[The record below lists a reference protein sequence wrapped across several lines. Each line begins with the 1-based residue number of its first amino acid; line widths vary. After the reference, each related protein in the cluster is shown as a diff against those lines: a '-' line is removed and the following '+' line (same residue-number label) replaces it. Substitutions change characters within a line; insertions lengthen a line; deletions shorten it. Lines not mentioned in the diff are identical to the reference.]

1 MLVKIYKR
9 LIDNAKVVF
18 IATFCVCVFLSAFA
32 FKLGVDASADSLM
45 LDDDKDLEFFRQVSK
60 DYASDDFLMLA
71 IKPKDENPFSAQSLS
86 LLKALKSELESIDGV
101 KGSLSILNAPLL
113 QSTDDTDLKHL
124 LQSVP
129 NLTSADIN
137 ATKARTE
144 ILQSPFYRDNIISK
158 DGKSTAFVIYLGTD
172 FYHLALLDSRANAL
186 NSSQRAQIQGELES
200 YQEKLKIQNKE
211 RLNAIRAVIA
221 KYEAQTNGLYL
232 GGVSMIADDM
242 ISYIKA
248 DLLVYGVSLTLLL
261 SLVLWLFFRKIS
273 LVLFT
278 LFVCVLS
285 LGTASGIFALLNFKI
300 TVISS
305 NYLALMLIITISL
318 IIHLLTH
325 FMNLCKKFPR
335 SNIRHKVLA
344 TLLAK
349 SRPSF
354 YAILTTAIG
363 FLSLILS
370 RIEPVIKLGVMMS
383 VGISVSLLLSFLF
396 FASLM
401 PSLKNVRFDDKKG
414 FKVNFLEFCAKFS
427 LKQQKLIFAISALCV
442 VVSLFGIVQLRVENS
457 FVNYFKNS
465 SPIKQGLLVID
476 KDFGGTLPLELIVTF
491 KDKNTSATNADFD
504 SFESEF
510 EALSNDEI
518 YWYNSHKTRVAK
530 LTHEYL
536 AKNEFIGSVLSLNS
550 LLELGKGIMG
560 GQDLDDF
567 TLAFLSENLPEE
579 FKKDLLNAYVNVEK
593 NQLRFVMR
601 VKDSDPRLK
610 RDEFIRQIQSDINA
624 LLKDEQVS
632 SELTGL
638 MLLYN
643 NMLQSLFASQF
654 NTLAFVVGTIFL
666 LFVFVFRSAKYAL
679 IGIVANVVPLSVVFA
694 LMGFAS
700 LPLDLMSIT
709 IAAICIGLGVD
720 DSIHYIYNFKKE
732 LAARQAIKAGST
744 FATARAIKLSHYT
757 IGQAFFQSKIA
768 IIIGFC
774 TMMSSNF
781 TPTIYF
787 GALTVLV
794 MVLLLLGS
802 LLLLPSLLALIRPK
816 TKNCR
821 SYRTQSK

>member
-18 IATFCVCVFLSAFA
+18 IATFCVCLLLSAFA
-32 FKLGVDASADSLM
+32 FKLSIDASADSLM

-129 NLTSADIN
+129 NLTSAEIN

-158 DGKSTAFVIYLGTD
+158 DGKSTAFIIYLGTD

-186 NSSQRAQIQGELES
+186 NSSQKAQIQDELES
-200 YQEKLKIQNKE
+200 YQERLKIQNKE

-325 FMNLCKKFPR
+325 FINLCKKFPR
-335 SNIRHKVLA
+335 ANIRHKVLA

-401 PSLKNVRFDDKKG
+401 PSLKNAHFDDKKG
-414 FKVNFLEFCAKFS
+414 FKINFLEFCAKFS

-491 KDKNTSATNADFD
+491 KDKNTSAPNAELD

-666 LFVFVFRSAKYAL
+666 LFVFVFRSVKYAL
-679 IGIVANVVPLSVVFA
+679 VGIVANVVPLSLVFA

-732 LAARQAIKAGST
+732 LAQKGAE
-744 FATARAIKLSHYT
+744 RAIILSHLD

-802 LLLLPSLLALIRPK
+802 LLLLPSLLALTRPK
-816 TKNCR
+816 IKNRR
-821 SYRTQSK
+821 SYRTQAK

>member
-129 NLTSADIN
+129 NLTSAEIN

-158 DGKSTAFVIYLGTD
+158 DGKSTAFIIYLGTD

-186 NSSQRAQIQGELES
+186 NSSQKAQIQDELES
-200 YQEKLKIQNKE
+200 YQERLKIQNKE

-335 SNIRHKVLA
+335 ANIRHKVLA

-401 PSLKNVRFDDKKG
+401 PSLKNAHFDDKKG
-414 FKVNFLEFCAKFS
+414 FKINFLEFCAKFS
-427 LKQQKLIFAISALCV
+427 LKQQKLIFTISALCV

-491 KDKNTSATNADFD
+491 KDKNTSTPNAELD

-654 NTLAFVVGTIFL
+654 NTLTFVVGTIFL
-666 LFVFVFRSAKYAL
+666 LFVFVFRSVKYAL
-679 IGIVANVVPLSVVFA
+679 VGIVANVVPLSLVFA

-732 LAARQAIKAGST
+732 LAQKGAE
-744 FATARAIKLSHYT
+744 RAIILSHLD

-802 LLLLPSLLALIRPK
+802 LLLLPSLLALTRPK
-816 TKNCR
+816 IKNRR
-821 SYRTQSK
+821 SYRTQAK

>member
-9 LIDNAKVVF
+9 LIDNAKAVF
-18 IATFCVCVFLSAFA
+18 IATFCACLLLSAFA
-32 FKLGVDASADSLM
+32 FKLGIDASADSLM

-158 DGKSTAFVIYLGTD
+158 DGKSTAFIIYLGTD

-186 NSSQRAQIQGELES
+186 NSSQKAQIQDELES
-200 YQEKLKIQNKE
+200 YQERLKIQNKE

-335 SNIRHKVLA
+335 ANIRHKVLA

-383 VGISVSLLLSFLF
+383 VGISMSLLLSFLF

-401 PSLKNVRFDDKKG
+401 PSLKNAHFDDKKG
-414 FKVNFLEFCAKFS
+414 FKINFLEFCAKFS

-491 KDKNTSATNADFD
+491 KDKNTSTPNAELD

-536 AKNEFIGSVLSLNS
+536 ASNEFIGSVLSLNS

-666 LFVFVFRSAKYAL
+666 LFVFVFRSVKYAL
-679 IGIVANVVPLSVVFA
+679 VGIVANVVPLSLVFA

-732 LAARQAIKAGST
+732 LAQKGAE
-744 FATARAIKLSHYT
+744 RAIILSHLD

-802 LLLLPSLLALIRPK
+802 LLLLPSLLALTRLK
-816 TKNCR
+816 TKNRR
-821 SYRTQSK
+821 SYRTQVK

>member
-129 NLTSADIN
+129 NLTSAEIN

-158 DGKSTAFVIYLGTD
+158 DGKSTAFIIYLGTD

-186 NSSQRAQIQGELES
+186 NSSQKAQIQDELES
-200 YQEKLKIQNKE
+200 YQERLKIQNKE

-335 SNIRHKVLA
+335 ANIRHKVLA

-401 PSLKNVRFDDKKG
+401 PSLKNAHFDDKKG
-414 FKVNFLEFCAKFS
+414 FKINFLEFCAKFS
-427 LKQQKLIFAISALCV
+427 LKQQKLIFTISALCV

-491 KDKNTSATNADFD
+491 KDKNTSTPNAELD

-666 LFVFVFRSAKYAL
+666 LFVFVFRSVKYAL
-679 IGIVANVVPLSVVFA
+679 VGIVANVVPLSLVFA

-732 LAARQAIKAGST
+732 LAQKGAE
-744 FATARAIKLSHYT
+744 RAIILSHLD

-802 LLLLPSLLALIRPK
+802 LLLLPSLLALTRLK
-816 TKNCR
+816 TKNRR
-821 SYRTQSK
+821 SYKTQAK

>member
-18 IATFCVCVFLSAFA
+18 IATFCACLLLSAFA
-32 FKLGVDASADSLM
+32 FKLGIDASADSLM

-158 DGKSTAFVIYLGTD
+158 DGKSTAFIIYLGTD

-186 NSSQRAQIQGELES
+186 NSSQKAQIQGELES
-200 YQEKLKIQNKE
+200 YQERLKIQNKE

-318 IIHLLTH
+318 IIHLLTN

-335 SNIRHKVLA
+335 ANIRHKVLA

-401 PSLKNVRFDDKKG
+401 PSLKNAHFDDKKG
-414 FKVNFLEFCAKFS
+414 FKINFLEFCAKFS

-491 KDKNTSATNADFD
+491 KDKNTSTPNAELD

-666 LFVFVFRSAKYAL
+666 LFVFVFRSVKYAL
-679 IGIVANVVPLSVVFA
+679 VGIVANVVPLSLVFA

-732 LAARQAIKAGST
+732 LAQKGT
-744 FATARAIKLSHYT
+744 ERAIILSHLD

-802 LLLLPSLLALIRPK
+802 LLLLPSLLALTRPK
-816 TKNCR
+816 IKNRR
-821 SYRTQSK
+821 SYRTQAK

>member
-129 NLTSADIN
+129 NLTSAEIN

-158 DGKSTAFVIYLGTD
+158 DGKSTAFVIYLRTD

-221 KYEAQTNGLYL
+221 KYETQTNGLYL

-325 FMNLCKKFPR
+325 FINLCKKFPR

-354 YAILTTAIG
+354 HAIL
-363 FLSLILS
+363 
-370 RIEPVIKLGVMMS
+370 
-383 VGISVSLLLSFLF
+383 
-396 FASLM
+396 
-401 PSLKNVRFDDKKG
+401 
-414 FKVNFLEFCAKFS
+414 
-427 LKQQKLIFAISALCV
+427 
-442 VVSLFGIVQLRVENS
+442 
-457 FVNYFKNS
+457 
-465 SPIKQGLLVID
+465 
-476 KDFGGTLPLELIVTF
+476 
-491 KDKNTSATNADFD
+491 
-504 SFESEF
+504 
-510 EALSNDEI
+510 
-518 YWYNSHKTRVAK
+518 
-530 LTHEYL
+530 
-536 AKNEFIGSVLSLNS
+536 
-550 LLELGKGIMG
+550 
-560 GQDLDDF
+560 
-567 TLAFLSENLPEE
+567 
-579 FKKDLLNAYVNVEK
+579 
-593 NQLRFVMR
+593 
-601 VKDSDPRLK
+601 
-610 RDEFIRQIQSDINA
+610 
-624 LLKDEQVS
+624 
-632 SELTGL
+632 
-638 MLLYN
+638 
-643 NMLQSLFASQF
+643 
-654 NTLAFVVGTIFL
+654 
-666 LFVFVFRSAKYAL
+666 
-679 IGIVANVVPLSVVFA
+679 
-694 LMGFAS
+694 
-700 LPLDLMSIT
+700 
-709 IAAICIGLGVD
+709 
-720 DSIHYIYNFKKE
+720 
-732 LAARQAIKAGST
+732 
-744 FATARAIKLSHYT
+744 
-757 IGQAFFQSKIA
+757 
-768 IIIGFC
+768 
-774 TMMSSNF
+774 
-781 TPTIYF
+781 
-787 GALTVLV
+787 
-794 MVLLLLGS
+794 
-802 LLLLPSLLALIRPK
+802 
-816 TKNCR
+816 
-821 SYRTQSK
+821 